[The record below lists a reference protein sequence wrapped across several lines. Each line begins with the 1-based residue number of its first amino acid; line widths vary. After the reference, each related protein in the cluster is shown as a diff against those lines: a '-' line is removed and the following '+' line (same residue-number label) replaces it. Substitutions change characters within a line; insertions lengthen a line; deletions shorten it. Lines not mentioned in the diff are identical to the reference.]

1 MSQKGRP
8 TRDKNGRHW
17 PIIQRRTSHV
27 DHLKPY
33 RWNWHLLVRPLD
45 QSLERQ
51 APQPM
56 TTPQLRGLRY
66 FWLDGLF
73 AVISESF
80 YLSFIPLFALAY
92 GATNGQVGLVAAV
105 ANLMGALSLFPGAR
119 LVEKT
124 GQRKAVVV
132 WTGGGLAR
140 LALLGLATIPFFID
154 TPTLAIGFIIVVNGI
169 RALATN
175 LGNPAWTALVAD
187 LVPNAIRGRYF
198 GSRNTA
204 MGLASLLIAP
214 LAGLIIRLTN
224 DQFGWPY
231 LGYQSVFILSF
242 LSGMVATIN
251 FGRIPEPE
259 ASRPIRQEHHRG
271 DLRQALRRSPG
282 FIGLVS
288 SAFIWNLA
296 LQIAAPFFN
305 VYLVSEFGAS
315 TTMIGFLASV
325 SSLTALA
332 GQQVFGRLLD
342 RKSAFWVQLV
352 CGFTIPLLPLA
363 WLLITA
369 PWQVTIINSF
379 GGLIWAG
386 YILANF
392 NLLLQLA
399 PDEQRPRAVALYQT
413 AVFSS
418 AVLGP
423 FIGGYLADAVSFKL
437 LFGLSGIGRA
447 LGMVVFLVWV
457 ARPAKRSQT

>member
-1 MSQKGRP
+1 MSQKRRTDQKKGGR
-8 TRDKNGRHW
+8 DWHY
-17 PIIQRRTSHV
+17 IQRRSSPV

-51 APQPM
+51 VPQPI
-56 TTPQLRGLRY
+56 TSPQLRGLRY

-80 YLSFIPLFALAY
+80 YLSFVPLFALAY
-92 GATNGQVGLVAAV
+92 GATNGQVGLVTAA

-124 GQRKAVVV
+124 GKRKAVVV

-140 LALLGLATIPFFID
+140 LALLGLAIIPFFID
-154 TPTLAIGFIIVVNGI
+154 NPTLAIGFIIAVNGI
-169 RALATN
+169 RALAAN

-187 LVPNAIRGRYF
+187 LVPDAIRGRYF

-204 MGLASLLIAP
+204 MGLAALLIAP
-214 LAGLIIRLTN
+214 LAGLIIRLAN
-224 DQFGWPY
+224 NQLGWPY
-231 LGYQSVFILSF
+231 LGYQSVFLLSF
-242 LSGMVATIN
+242 LTGMVATISFN
-251 FGRIPEPE
+251 RIPEPK
-259 ASRPIRQEHHRG
+259 ASRPTQQEHHRG
-271 DLRQALRRSPG
+271 DLRQALRRSPT
-282 FIGLVS
+282 FIGLIS

-315 TTMIGFLASV
+315 TTTIGFLASV

-332 GQQVFGRLLD
+332 GQQVFGRLMD
-342 RKSAFWVQLV
+342 RKSAYWVQLV
-352 CGFTIPLLPLA
+352 CGFSIPLLPLA
-363 WLLITA
+363 WMSVTA
-369 PWQVTIINSF
+369 PWQVAIINSF

-386 YILANF
+386 YNLSNF

-423 FIGGYLADAVSFKL
+423 FLGGYLADAVSFKL

-447 LGMVVFLVWV
+447 FAMVIFLVWV
-457 ARPAKRSQT
+457 VRPRHVSQT